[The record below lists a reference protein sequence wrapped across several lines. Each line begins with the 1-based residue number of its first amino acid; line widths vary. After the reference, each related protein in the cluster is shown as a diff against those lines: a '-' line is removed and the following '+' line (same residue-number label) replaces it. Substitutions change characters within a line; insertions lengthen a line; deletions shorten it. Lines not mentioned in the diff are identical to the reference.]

1 MGKDSRSNMERYCE
15 SRASVVECGFPSA
28 AFGLQDGVTGAC
40 TWRYR
45 RIEKR
50 QKRQAH
56 STTLARG
63 SVALGASAPLRVFH
77 RNNEYSLVLSIEYTL
92 GTKKD
97 LTNARLSLIL
107 TRS

>member
-15 SRASVVECGFPSA
+15 SRASVVECGCPSA

-77 RNNEYSLVLSIEYTL
+77 RNSGAPCDPGSDRWSRVAFPFEYLFNGITSVL
-92 GTKKD
+92 
-97 LTNARLSLIL
+97 
-107 TRS
+107 